1 MNKEN
6 NFFPEIG
13 KVVEKAHNV
22 SDSSELTND
31 VEDEQPVQEVESL
44 CMNCGE
50 NGTTRLL
57 LTSIPYFR
65 EVIVMSF
72 RCEHCGWQ
80 NNEVQPAGIIRDHG
94 TIYTVRVL
102 DRPDLDRQLVKSETC
117 TIVIPELEMTI
128 PPGKGQLTTVEG
140 LLRDI
145 VTDLGADQP
154 LRRIQ
159 AEEAYKKIQNII
171 DTINAILGI
180 NEDNEEESDSNTTGE
195 IKVNKASDKD
205 LPMQPFTLKLDD
217 PTGNSFIEFL
227 GSMAD
232 PKWNLRT
239 FSRTRQQNI
248 DLGLAVPIESDE
260 NEAKRIQAAAEA
272 EDGLGGK
279 NEEIYVFP
287 GTCSSCSAPLDTMMK
302 KVSIPYFK
310 DILIMSTN
318 CDRCGYRDN
327 EVKSGSAISEKGKR
341 ITLKVEDQEDLSRDV
356 LKSESCGM
364 RIPEIE
370 LALNPGTLGGRFTT
384 LEGLLSQVYDELSDK
399 VFANGDSA
407 TEDRKKFEEFLADLK
422 SAIAVERPY
431 TVILEDPLAN
441 SYLQNLYAPDPDPN
455 MVIEVFDR
463 TWEQNE
469 ELGLNDMKVEGYEGD
484 EGDKT
489 SPN

>member
-1 MNKEN
+1 MI
-6 NFFPEIG
+6 FC
-13 KVVEKAHNV
+13 
-22 SDSSELTND
+22 T
-31 VEDEQPVQEVESL
+31 
-44 CMNCGE
+44 
-50 NGTTRLL
+50 
-57 LTSIPYFR
+57 
-65 EVIVMSF
+65 
-72 RCEHCGWQ
+72 
-80 NNEVQPAGIIRDHG
+80 DHG

-227 GSMAD
+227 GSMVD

-310 DILIMSTN
+310 VF
-318 CDRCGYRDN
+318 
-327 EVKSGSAISEKGKR
+327 VKLSIISF
-341 ITLKVEDQEDLSRDV
+341 IS
-356 LKSESCGM
+356 
-364 RIPEIE
+364 
-370 LALNPGTLGGRFTT
+370 
-384 LEGLLSQVYDELSDK
+384 
-399 VFANGDSA
+399 
-407 TEDRKKFEEFLADLK
+407 
-422 SAIAVERPY
+422 
-431 TVILEDPLAN
+431 
-441 SYLQNLYAPDPDPN
+441 
-455 MVIEVFDR
+455 
-463 TWEQNE
+463 
-469 ELGLNDMKVEGYEGD
+469 
-484 EGDKT
+484 
-489 SPN
+489 